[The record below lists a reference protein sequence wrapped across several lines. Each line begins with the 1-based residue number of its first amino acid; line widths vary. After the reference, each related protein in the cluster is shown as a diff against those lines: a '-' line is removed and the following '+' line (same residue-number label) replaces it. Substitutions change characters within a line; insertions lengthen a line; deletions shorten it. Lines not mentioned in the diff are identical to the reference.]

1 MEELEIAK
9 EQLNAPE
16 REHDEDDALV
26 RAHENDDEDEMR
38 SMDLLMHAKNNNH
51 PFDDED
57 DEEDLTLRPLPRH
70 CVTESFQRVPTP
82 TPKKKKHRK
91 RKVKQNTEAPRPLL
105 LRSTLVKVLEDASD
119 LLEADFMMLKA
130 SETRMSFED
139 FEDIVSNHVPLDHTS
154 LRELFEISDVD
165 DDGTWCS
172 SAKRENLS
180 FILHL
185 HIALTRV
192 TYT

>member
-1 MEELEIAK
+1 MDKFRHDATNDAVGRKTRIYDIVEELEIAK

-16 REHDEDDALV
+16 REHDEEDALV

-38 SMDLLMHAKNNNH
+38 SMELLMHAKNNNH

-91 RKVKQNTEAPRPLL
+91 RRVKQNTEAPRPLL

-139 FEDIVSNHVPLDHTS
+139 FEDIVSNHVPLIIHHFENC
-154 LRELFEISDVD
+154 LRSQMWMMMVP
-165 DDGTWCS
+165 
-172 SAKRENLS
+172 
-180 FILHL
+180 
-185 HIALTRV
+185 
-192 TYT
+192 